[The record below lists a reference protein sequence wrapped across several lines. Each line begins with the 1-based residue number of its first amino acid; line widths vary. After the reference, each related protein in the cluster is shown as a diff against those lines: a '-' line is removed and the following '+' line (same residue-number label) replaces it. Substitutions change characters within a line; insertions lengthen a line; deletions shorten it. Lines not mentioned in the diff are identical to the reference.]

1 MDTYEYFAILNLLR
15 NLGFK
20 QDPKDLT
27 KFSTTYNGIIK
38 AQIENAPDQEYRFNT
53 TLDIELFPDKIQF
66 KYNSYAALD
75 CGRLTWVAANRISN
89 FTVFDF
95 LWTYEGI
102 LKSIYNNP
110 CYEFISVN
118 YDDQTYNP
126 RTVADVARKYFF
138 QHKKE
143 KS

>member
-20 QDPKDLT
+20 QNSKDLT
-27 KFSTTYNGIIK
+27 KFSTQYNGIIK
-38 AQIENAPDQEYRFNT
+38 AQIENEPDQEYQFNT

-75 CGRLTWVAANRISN
+75 CGRLTWVPSTRTAN
-89 FTVFDF
+89 FTVCDF
-95 LWTYEGI
+95 LWIYEGI

-110 CYEFISVN
+110 CYEFTSVN
-118 YDDQTYNP
+118 FDEEIYNP
-126 RTVADVARKYFF
+126 RTVADIARKYFF

-143 KS
+143 KE

>member
-1 MDTYEYFAILNLLR
+1 MLISEYMALMNLMR

-27 KFSTTYNGIIK
+27 KFSAPYNGVIK
-38 AQIENAPDQEYRFNT
+38 TQIENEPDQEYRFNT

-110 CYEFISVN
+110 CYEFVSVN
-118 YDDQTYNP
+118 YDVQTYNP
-126 RTVADVARKYFF
+126 KTAADIAWKKYF
-138 QHKKE
+138 
-143 KS
+143 

>member
-1 MDTYEYFAILNLLR
+1 MIMSEYMALMNLMR

-27 KFSTTYNGIIK
+27 KFSAPYNGVIK
-38 AQIENAPDQEYRFNT
+38 TQIENEPDQEYRFNT

-110 CYEFISVN
+110 CYEFVSVN